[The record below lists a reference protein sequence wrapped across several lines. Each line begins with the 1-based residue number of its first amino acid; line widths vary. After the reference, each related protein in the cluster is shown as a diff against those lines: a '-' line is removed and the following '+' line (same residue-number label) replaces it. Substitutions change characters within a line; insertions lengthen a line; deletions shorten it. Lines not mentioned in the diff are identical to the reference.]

1 LLIPNISA
9 SKSPEILAITSIAC
23 GLVSLGKNDN
33 QVPTS
38 IINAMIELSSNDP
51 DALKSP
57 YMKLTGL
64 GVALCYYGAR
74 DDIEVPS
81 NAMEVLPEPFKSV
94 VQTLL
99 LMCSYAGTGDVL
111 IVQELLALVGEKME
125 AHLANEG
132 VKPVEKEKPI
142 AGKGKKA
149 KKVEWD
155 WTAAEAVAT
164 LAVASVSFGEDI
176 GKLWRLGFI
185 ALSFVV
191 LLTRI
196 K

>member
-1 LLIPNISA
+1 MIIPNISA
-9 SKSPEILAITSIAC
+9 SISPEILAITSIAC

-38 IINAMIELSSNDP
+38 IINVMIELSANDP

-111 IVQELLALVGEKME
+111 IVQELLALVGDKMG
-125 AHLANEG
+125 ANEG

-142 AGKGKKA
+142 TGKGKKA
-149 KKVEWD
+149 KKLEWD
-155 WTAAEAVAT
+155 WSAGEAVAT
-164 LAVASVSFGEDI
+164 LAVASVSYGEDI
-176 GKLWRLGFI
+176 GKLWHLERKQF
-185 ALSFVV
+185 F
-191 LLTRI
+191 
-196 K
+196 